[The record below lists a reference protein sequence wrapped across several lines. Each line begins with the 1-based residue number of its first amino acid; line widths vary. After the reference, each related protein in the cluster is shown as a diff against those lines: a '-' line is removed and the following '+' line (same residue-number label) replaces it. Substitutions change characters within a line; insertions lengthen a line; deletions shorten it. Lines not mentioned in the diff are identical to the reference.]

1 MQFDATWNGGVEQEI
16 LHPLRAFQV
25 EGGRIW
31 RKAMS
36 RVEGMRETGSVV
48 GGGCDF
54 HLERACGS
62 GIVLFK
68 MGVPGGSN
76 LTLPGTA
83 EWNRRFSIHCGRSR
97 WMTGIRMGQ
106 MESERAG
113 WMTDGSSRMWN
124 GVPGG

>member
-1 MQFDATWNGGVEQEI
+1 M
-16 LHPLRAFQV
+16 RAFQV
-25 EGGRIW
+25 DDRYAHGANGKRKDWVDDGRFRPDAEW
-31 RKAMS
+31 RAGWMTDGYGEKRMS
-36 RVEGMRETGSVV
+36 RVEGMVGMRETGSVV

-76 LTLPGTA
+76 LTLPGTTGR
-83 EWNRRFSIHCGRSR
+83 NRRPPFI
-97 WMTGIRMGQ
+97 
-106 MESERAG
+106 A
-113 WMTDGSSRMWN
+113 

>member
-1 MQFDATWNGGVEQEI
+1 M
-16 LHPLRAFQV
+16 RAFQV
-25 EGGRIW
+25 DDRYAHGADGKRKDRVDDGWFRPDAEWRAGWMRNGSGGKR
-31 RKAMS
+31 MS
-36 RVEGMRETGSVV
+36 RVEGMVGMRETGSVV
-48 GGGCDF
+48 GGDCDF

-83 EWNRRFSIHCGRSR
+83 GRNRRPPFI
-97 WMTGIRMGQ
+97 
-106 MESERAG
+106 A
-113 WMTDGSSRMWN
+113 

>member
-1 MQFDATWNGGVEQEI
+1 MRACQVGDRYAHGADGKRKGWVDDGRFRPDAEW
-16 LHPLRAFQV
+16 RAGWMTDGYG
-25 EGGRIW
+25 EK
-31 RKAMS
+31 RKS

-48 GGGCDF
+48 GGDCDF
-54 HLERACGS
+54 HLERACSS

-83 EWNRRFSIHCGRSR
+83 GRNRRPPFI
-97 WMTGIRMGQ
+97 
-106 MESERAG
+106 A
-113 WMTDGSSRMWN
+113 

>member
-1 MQFDATWNGGVEQEI
+1 M
-16 LHPLRAFQV
+16 RAFQV
-25 EGGRIW
+25 DDRYAQGADGKRKDWVDDGWFRPDAEWRAGWVTDGSGGKR
-31 RKAMS
+31 MS

-48 GGGCDF
+48 GGELDF

-83 EWNRRFSIHCGRSR
+83 GRNRRPPFI
-97 WMTGIRMGQ
+97 
-106 MESERAG
+106 A
-113 WMTDGSSRMWN
+113 